1 MEPPQMPVLVYGAM
15 GTRGGPVARRL
26 LAEGRPVR
34 VVTRNPARAEAW
46 RRDGAEVVAGDLA
59 DRGSL
64 ERASAG
70 VDAVFFHLPV
80 IYDVELALGYA
91 RNAVAAAAAAG
102 ARHLVFE
109 GNTQVPDEPTTV
121 PAFEIERAAEAYL
134 LGSGVPTVVLRP
146 TIYMDN
152 LAGPWTAPGIV
163 DGGVLAYP
171 LPADAEAAWL
181 SADDAAALA
190 IAALKRPDLAGRG
203 FDIGGPETLGG
214 ETVAARFAEALDRP
228 VRYEPIPLDDFER
241 GLNAAL
247 GAPTGTEITKQY
259 RWYEDQGTTRRV
271 TADMAPVLAELPVR
285 LTPLTEWIRARDWT
299 ALAAR

>member
-1 MEPPQMPVLVYGAM
+1 MEPPQMPMLVYGAM
-15 GTRGGPVARRL
+15 GTRGGPVASRL

-34 VVTRNPARAEAW
+34 VITRNPARAEAW
-46 RRDGAEVVAGDLA
+46 HRDGAEVVAGDLA

-91 RNAVAAAAAAG
+91 RNAVEAAGAAG

-109 GNTQVPDEPTTV
+109 GNMQVP
-121 PAFEIERAAEAYL
+121 AETYL
-134 LGSGVPTVVLRP
+134 LGSGLPTVVLRP

-163 DGGVLAYP
+163 DGGVLAYQ

-181 SADDAAALA
+181 SAEDAAALA

-228 VRYEPIPLDDFER
+228 VRYEPIPLGDFER